1 MTGWNFCSD
10 NVAGASPAILEAL
23 TNAGGG
29 SVMPYGADPL
39 TATVEQTLRDIF
51 ETDLSVYLV
60 ATGTAAN
67 SLALSAMCP
76 PYGAIYCHP
85 DSHVNVDECGA
96 PEFYTGGAK
105 LVTIGGPDG
114 KLDAAALETALSA
127 GWAGVEH
134 HPQPAA
140 VSLTQASEAG
150 TVYEPGAIG
159 AISEVCRG
167 HGLGL
172 HVDGARFANALVT
185 LGCSP
190 ADASWRAGV
199 DALSFG
205 ATKNGALAAEAV
217 LFFRPGLTDG
227 FRFRRKRA
235 GHLFSK
241 MRFLSAQLDA
251 YLADDLWMNNA
262 QHANAMATQLAQGL
276 EGLDGVSFLHP
287 VQANELFVTLPAH
300 VREGLEADGFKF
312 YPWVVGGPDCI
323 RLVTAFDTDP
333 VAVAGFI
340 ESARRL
346 AARQNG

>member
-23 TNAGGG
+23 TRAGTG

-39 TATVEQTLRDIF
+39 TQKVEERLRDLF
-51 ETDLSVYLV
+51 ETDLTVYLV

-67 SLALSAMCP
+67 ALALSAMCP

-85 DSHVNVDECGA
+85 ESHANLDECNA
-96 PEFYTGGAK
+96 PEFFTGGAK
-105 LVTIGGPDG
+105 LVPIDGPDG
-114 KLDAAALETALSA
+114 KLDAAGLARALDA

-150 TVYEPGAIG
+150 TLYAPDALSAI
-159 AISEVCRG
+159 AEVCRS

-172 HVDGARFANALVT
+172 HVDGARFANALVA
-185 LGCSP
+185 LDCSA
-190 ADASWRAGV
+190 ADLSWRAGI

-217 LFFRPGLTDG
+217 LFFRSGLSDG

-251 YLADDLWMNNA
+251 YLNDDLWLDNA
-262 QHANAMATQLAQGL
+262 RHANAMARRMADGL
-276 EGLDGVSFLHP
+276 EAIEGVSFLYP
-287 VQANELFVTLPAH
+287 VEANELFVRLPAP
-300 VREGLEADGFKF
+300 VREGLAADGFRF
-312 YPWVVGGPDCI
+312 YDWAPGGPGCV
-323 RLVTAFDTDP
+323 RLVTAFDTDME
-333 VAVAGFI
+333 AVTDFVD
-340 ESARRL
+340 SARCH
-346 AARQNG
+346 ASD